1 MNNSF
6 GKENVTSKAFVLDF
20 SLADKG
26 PNVSQTGSDPFT
38 GVRAGSDMAL

>member
-6 GKENVTSKAFVLDF
+6 GKENVTSKVCVLNF

-26 PNVSQTGSDPFT
+26 PNVSLTGSDPFT
-38 GVRAGSDMAL
+38 GV